1 MKLLTK
7 IIGKAP
13 SEMTPE
19 ELIELTKRNRARIR
33 REIKEYRKLKLAI
46 RESEGPKPRG
56 RPRTTKN
63 PSGSSKGF
71 TAALRDL
78 TEEQLRRILEYQK
91 SQAKGAN

>member
-19 ELIELTKRNRARIR
+19 ELVELTKRNRARIR

-63 PSGSSKGF
+63 PTKARSLDSELKNLDE
-71 TAALRDL
+71 A
-78 TEEQLRRILEYQK
+78 QLNKILEYLK
-91 SQAKGAN
+91 TK

>member
-19 ELIELTKRNRARIR
+19 ELVELTKRNRARIR

-56 RPRTTKN
+56 RPRVTKN
-63 PSGSSKGF
+63 PTKATSLSSELKNLDE
-71 TAALRDL
+71 A
-78 TEEQLRRILEYQK
+78 QLNKILEYLK
-91 SQAKGAN
+91 TK

>member
-19 ELIELTKRNRARIR
+19 ELVELTKRNRARIR

-46 RESEGPKPRG
+46 RESEGPKTRG

-63 PSGSSKGF
+63 PSGSAKTLNSELKNLDE
-71 TAALRDL
+71 A
-78 TEEQLRRILEYQK
+78 QLNKILEYLK
-91 SQAKGAN
+91 TKA

>member
-19 ELIELTKRNRARIR
+19 ELVELTKRNRARIR

-63 PSGSSKGF
+63 PTKSTG
-71 TAALRDL
+71 ANALNAELKNLD
-78 TEEQLRRILEYQK
+78 EAQLNKILEYPK
-91 SQAKGAN
+91 TKA